1 MVLRTKPVYRKSMM
15 NRLLNWMGLVDEGE
29 PGLNSGYE
37 PRSEPAGRR
46 PQPRS
51 QFRIVEDQQTA
62 PAARGGRVA
71 EPVPPYQRPA
81 VISARGD
88 ADVIVRAPEQTVTSA
103 SYTEVVEAQGFDD
116 VRKVA
121 DMLREQVPVV
131 VNLKNLDPQTVR
143 RLVDFLCGLVYALDG
158 TIQKSTVGVLLVRPP
173 RVTITRQELR
183 RLASLELYDL

>member
-1 MVLRTKPVYRKSMM
+1 MSKM